1 MKKVA
6 LASLLAIAT
15 STLCATPF
23 ALAQAAAGGNSSQQ
37 ITIKDPAEYNDYSNA
52 ISQSSPAAKASAIEA
67 FLTKYPNS
75 VVKDQ
80 MLEQLMAAYEATNNT
95 DKTLDAANRLLQ
107 VDPNNLRA
115 LAITVYLK
123 KQQAAQKTT
132 PAEQQ
137 PLLDEAAASAQKGL
151 QAPKP
156 ANLPEADYQKLKA
169 AVTPIFYSAIAMD
182 AQLKKDYPTAEDN
195 FKKELQSVPAA
206 QSQTGPTLNDTYLL
220 GQAYA
225 QQTPPDLKNAVWFLT
240 RAAAYAPPAAKDQIE
255 KAAEYYYNKYH
266 GGMDGFDQVKTLVTQ
281 SVLPP
286 DSYNPTPAPP
296 PPSPAD
302 QAAKVVASTPD
313 LKTLNLNDKEFIL
326 FNGKPEDA
334 NKMWDTMKG
343 QTYQIPGKVVS
354 ATPDSVQLAVTEDAK
369 ASNTADFTINMKKPL
384 TTPPAIGT
392 EVNYDATFD
401 SYTQNPKMITLI
413 NGIPPAP
420 ERPAHRAPTHRRAA
434 H

>member
-1 MKKVA
+1 MKKVVF
-6 LASLLAIAT
+6 ASMLVAASMVSVVAPYAIAQDQG
-15 STLCATPF
+15 S
-23 ALAQAAAGGNSSQQ
+23 QSSQ
-37 ITIKDPAEYNDYSNA
+37 ITIKDPAEYNAYTNA
-52 ISQSSPAAKASAIEA
+52 IGQSTPAAKAAAIED
-67 FLTKYPNS
+67 FLQQYPNS
-75 VVKDQ
+75 VVKQ
-80 MLEQLMAAYEATNNT
+80 EMLEQLVGAYT
-95 DKTLDAANRLLQ
+95 AANDQAKTYDAVRRLLQ

-115 LAITVYLK
+115 LTLAVYMEK
-123 KQQAAQKTT
+123 SQANGDAAK
-132 PAEQQ
+132 
-137 PLLDEAAASAQKGL
+137 LDDAAANAQKGL
-151 QAPKP
+151 AATKPQAMSQ
-156 ANLPEADYQKLKA
+156 ADFDKLKA
-169 AVTPIFYSAIAMD
+169 AATPIFYNAISADDLA
-182 AQLKKDYPTAEDN
+182 KKDYKDAISALTSELKADQPDQTTKQPSLADTYYLGTAYVQEDPKDIVN
-195 FKKELQSVPAA
+195 GIWFLARAA
-206 QSQTGPTLNDTYLL
+206 QYL
-220 GQAYA
+220 
-225 QQTPPDLKNAVWFLT
+225 PDPYKTTA
-240 RAAAYAPPAAKDQIE
+240 E
-255 KAAEYYYNKYH
+255 KAAEYWYNKYH

-334 NKMWDTMKG
+334 GKMWDTMKG

-354 ATPDSVQLAVTEDAK
+354 ATASSVQLAVTEDAK

-384 TTPPAIGT
+384 DTPPAIGT
-392 EVNYDATFD
+392 DVNYDATFD

-420 ERPAHRAPTHRRAA
+420 EKPAHHAPTHRRAA